1 MSQHLLLLAGV
12 SLSIGTN
19 PGGFPNSLGKSPFRG
34 ARSWNSV
41 RQEINQTFAQASLDG
56 LLAPLSNGISLAAS
70 GYRDFGLD
78 DGWAACGAGVN
89 GSYHDATGYP
99 IVNASRFPS
108 MLAFT
113 TYARERNLTASWYM
127 NCCGCKQG
135 EHQLSQPHYEQDAAA
150 TVSLGFSG
158 LKVDGCGNEPNI
170 SAWASALFA
179 TGSQIILENC
189 NDDDPF
195 RPTTNSITHA
205 INCPYNHFRTSI
217 DGSPSFRSTLWNLE
231 QTFKYLNVSNP
242 GCFAYP
248 DMLTLGTPAV
258 GYGGDSFLNNC
269 NGTRM
274 SETEARAQFVAFAL
288 ISSPLIL
295 GFDVANSTERAL
307 WAPIVTHAPT
317 LERNAAWDGEAGRLV
332 SRSQQNWTGNVPVGG
347 VCELVQQNTLPLWV
361 VIGKRLAHDPASGLT
376 TRFAAVLLVGDFA
389 GAVDFEAP
397 LEAMGFPPLAHV
409 SSTDGWSG
417 SDTGQLQSA
426 WVGRGVSSP
435 GGLYRIFEAL

>member
-1 MSQHLLLLAGV
+1 
-12 SLSIGTN
+12 
-19 PGGFPNSLGKSPFRG
+19 
-34 ARSWNSV
+34 
-41 RQEINQTFAQASLDG
+41 
-56 LLAPLSNGISLAAS
+56 
-70 GYRDFGLD
+70 
-78 DGWAACGAGVN
+78 
-89 GSYHDATGYP
+89 
-99 IVNASRFPS
+99 
-108 MLAFT
+108 
-113 TYARERNLTASWYM
+113 
-127 NCCGCKQG
+127 
-135 EHQLSQPHYEQDAAA
+135 
-150 TVSLGFSG
+150 
-158 LKVDGCGNEPNI
+158 
-170 SAWASALFA
+170 
-179 TGSQIILENC
+179 
-189 NDDDPF
+189 
-195 RPTTNSITHA
+195 
-205 INCPYNHFRTSI
+205 
-217 DGSPSFRSTLWNLE
+217 
-231 QTFKYLNVSNP
+231 
-242 GCFAYP
+242 
-248 DMLTLGTPAV
+248 MLTLGTPAV